1 MATDEQLIS
10 RIADGD
16 ALALAELYDHYA
28 PRVLGLLVKMLP
40 SRSDADDVLQE
51 VFWQVWRN
59 AGRYDSQRG
68 SPSVWL
74 LVMARSRALDA
85 LRRKKASV
93 PLEDFAEPSAWSP
106 PSGDIERRES
116 SDRIRRALAELTDD
130 QQQAI
135 RLSFFGGLTH
145 PEIAEKLATPL
156 GTVKTRIRLGMKR
169 LRTVLA
175 DQAPGEPSVAR
186 RGAR

>member
-1 MATDEQLIS
+1 MGTDEQLIR
-10 RIADGD
+10 RIADAD
-16 ALALAELYDHYA
+16 ASALAELYDLYA

-51 VFWQVWRN
+51 VFWQVWKN

-68 SPSVWL
+68 SPAVWL

-93 PLEDFAEPSAWSP
+93 PLEEFAEPSAWSP
-106 PSGDIERRES
+106 PSGDVERKES
-116 SDRIRRALAELTDD
+116 NDRIRRALAELTVE

-135 RLSFFGGLTH
+135 QLSFFGGLTH

-169 LRTVLA
+169 LRTALA
-175 DQAPGEPSVAR
+175 DQAPSELSVAR
-186 RGAR
+186 KGS

>member
-1 MATDEQLIS
+1 METDEQLIN
-10 RIADGD
+10 RIAEGD
-16 ALALAELYDHYA
+16 ASALAGLYDQYA

-51 VFWQVWRN
+51 VFWQVWKN
-59 AGRYDSQRG
+59 AARYDSQRG
-68 SPSVWL
+68 SPAVWL

-93 PLEDFAEPSAWSP
+93 PLEDFAEPLAWNP
-106 PSGDIERRES
+106 PGGDIERKES
-116 SDRIRRALAELTDD
+116 SDRIRRALAELTND

-169 LRTVLA
+169 LRAVLA

-186 RGAR
+186 GRSR

>member
-1 MATDEQLIS
+1 METDELLIN
-10 RIADGD
+10 RIAAGD
-16 ALALAELYDHYA
+16 ASALAELYDRFA
-28 PRVLGLLVKMLP
+28 PRVLGLLGKMLP

-51 VFWQVWRN
+51 VFWQVWKN
-59 AGRYDSQRG
+59 AARYDSQRG
-68 SPSVWL
+68 SPAVWL

-93 PLEDFAEPSAWSP
+93 PLEDFAEPSAWNP
-106 PSGDIERRES
+106 PANELERQES
-116 SDRIRRALAELTDD
+116 SERVRQVLAALTAE

-145 PEIAEKLATPL
+145 PEIAEKLDTPL

-175 DQAPGEPSVAR
+175 DQAPGPLHVAR
-186 RGAR
+186 EGS

>member
-1 MATDEQLIS
+1 MATDEQLIG
-10 RIADGD
+10 RIAAGD
-16 ALALAELYDHYA
+16 ASALAELYDRYA

-51 VFWQVWRN
+51 VFWQVWKT
-59 AGRYDSQRG
+59 AGRYSSERG
-68 SPSVWL
+68 SPTVWL

-85 LRRKKASV
+85 LRRKKASAA
-93 PLEDFAEPSAWSP
+93 LEEVAEPAAWNP
-106 PSGDIERRES
+106 PSGDLEQKES
-116 SDRIRRALAELTDD
+116 SERIRRALAELTTE

-145 PEIAEKLATPL
+145 PEIAERLATPL

-169 LRTVLA
+169 LRSVLA
-175 DQAPGEPSVAR
+175 DQAPAGASTAR
-186 RGAR
+186 KGS